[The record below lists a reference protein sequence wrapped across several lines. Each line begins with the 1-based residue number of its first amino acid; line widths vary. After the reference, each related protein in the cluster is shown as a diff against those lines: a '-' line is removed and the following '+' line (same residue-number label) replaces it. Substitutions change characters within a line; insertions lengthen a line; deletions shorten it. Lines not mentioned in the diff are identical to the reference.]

1 MNAFAA
7 FSSPMGPIHFAT
19 PASSSA
25 LLRIPFFSKPK
36 STKSTTSKTSST
48 GTEKSAP
55 VCTQR
60 ASIPPPS
67 YREAT
72 ADAQELEDADVE
84 SEIFDMYFL
93 HDREERIT
101 EGEVESRMQA
111 WDEQRRSEDRE
122 RVAGQDR
129 AMGAALASMGL

>member
-36 STKSTTSKTSST
+36 SGQKSPRSITPKNSPTR
-48 GTEKSAP
+48 TEKSAP
-55 VCTQR
+55 VYTQC
-60 ASIPPPS
+60 ASVSPPS

-84 SEIFDMYFL
+84 SDILDMYFL

-101 EGEVESRMQA
+101 EARSKVGC
-111 WDEQRRSEDRE
+111 RRGTSS
-122 RVAGQDR
+122 AGVR
-129 AMGAALASMGL
+129 TASGWRGKTARWGWR